1 MENNNIPKPKIS
13 IITPSFNQ
21 GQYIETA
28 IQSVLNQDYPNF
40 EHIIIDGNSS
50 DNTIEII
57 KGYDHLIWV
66 SECDNGMSDALVK
79 GLQLASGEVIGWLN
93 SDDYYLENI
102 FNDVA
107 DSFFDGSLWIT
118 GNLIYLNEQTKVRR
132 KHIPKVIT
140 YNGLI
145 ENPDIVKQV
154 STFYR
159 KSILYEAGWVNI
171 EFKMAMDYDLFVRL
185 SKIEP
190 SKMINKYWGY
200 YRNHENQ
207 KTSANNASVNLYTQ
221 IKEINFVLRREGI
234 NFFQRL
240 YTIRK
245 KIVTLLII
253 WFKNMFR
260 KRVKY

>member
-190 SKMINKYWGY
+190 SKMVNNIFGVF
-200 YRNHENQ
+200 RNHDFQ
-207 KTSANNASVNLYTQ
+207 KTSRKNGYVNLYKQ
-221 IKEINFVLRREGI
+221 IKEINYVLCREKVW
-234 NFFQRL
+234 FALRL
-240 YTIRK
+240 FILRK
-245 KIVTLLII
+245 KLLTFLIL
-253 WFKNMFR
+253 W
-260 KRVKY
+260 VKYYLYAK